1 MHCRAVYMNLYL
13 VGFIKLNID
22 LATSIFKHDLFQ
34 VKGLLK
40 YFKHIRTA
48 AAVMNKK
55 VFF

>member
-1 MHCRAVYMNLYL
+1 MHCRAVLSNLYPA
-13 VGFIKLNID
+13 GFIKLKTY
-22 LATSIFKHDLFQ
+22 LATSISKHDLFQ
-34 VKGLLK
+34 VKGFLK